1 MLSENSLK
9 LLAHPKALCNIV
21 RRVAVAAGDITLE
34 YFDEA
39 GMDSS
44 QYELKS
50 DGSPLTKADTLAEA
64 YITKELLATLPDVPV
79 VGEEAFARGE
89 VAALDGHDYFWL
101 VDALDG
107 TRQFKDGN
115 PEYTVN
121 IALIYKGMPILGV
134 IYAPA
139 RGELY
144 AGCGAGTALR
154 WLAETD
160 SEKSIKV
167 RRPPHGGLVVVT
179 SKNHGDTGKI
189 DALLSSHKVAKR
201 MKVGS
206 SLKFCFI
213 AAGKADLYPRYGET
227 SEWDTAAGDA
237 ILRAAGGVIEDM
249 NGQPLVYGGHNGKFL
264 NPEFIA
270 RTADLA
276 L

>member
-1 MLSENSLK
+1 MLCENSLT

-21 RRVAVAAGDITLE
+21 RRIAIAAGDITLE

-39 GMDSS
+39 GIDESL
-44 QYELKS
+44 YEVKA

-64 YITKELLATLPDVPV
+64 YITKELRATLADVPV
-79 VGEEAFARGE
+79 VGEESFARGE
-89 VAALDGHDYFWL
+89 VVSLEGHEYFWL

-121 IALIYKGMPILGV
+121 IALIHNGVPIIGV

-144 AGCGAGTALR
+144 AGCGAGTAIR
-154 WLAETD
+154 WLAEND
-160 SEKSIKV
+160 HEKSIKA
-167 RRPPHGGLVVVT
+167 RRPPHGGLTVVT
-179 SKNHGDTGKI
+179 SKSHGDLAQI
-189 DALLSSHKVAKR
+189 DVLLSAHKVAKR

-206 SLKFCFI
+206 SLKFCLI
-213 AAGKADLYPRYGET
+213 ACGKADLYPRFGET

-237 ILRAAGGVIEDM
+237 ILRAASGVIEDM
-249 NGQPLVYGGHNGKFL
+249 NGQPLVYGGRDGKFM

>member
-1 MLSENSLK
+1 MLSDNALK

-21 RRVAVAAGDITLE
+21 RRIAIAAGDITLE

-39 GMDSS
+39 GMDES
-44 QYELKS
+44 QYVTKP

-64 YITKELLATLPDVPV
+64 FIIKELQATLTGVPV
-79 VGEEAFARGE
+79 VGEEAVARGE
-89 VAALDGHDYFWL
+89 IPALEGHDYFWL

-107 TRQFKDGN
+107 ARQFKEGDG
-115 PEYTVN
+115 EYTVN
-121 IALIYKGMPILGV
+121 IALIHKGVPILGV

-144 AGCGAGTALR
+144 AGCGEGTAIR
-154 WLAETD
+154 WLAEND
-160 SEKSIKV
+160 HEKSIHA
-167 RRPPHGGLVVVT
+167 RRPPHGGLTVVT
-179 SKNHGDTGKI
+179 SKSHGDAARI
-189 DALLSSHKVAKR
+189 DTLLSSHKVAKR

-206 SLKFCFI
+206 SLKLCFI
-213 AAGKADLYPRYGET
+213 AAGKADLYPRFGET

-249 NGQPLVYGGHNGKFL
+249 NGQPLVYGKPGGKFL

>member
-1 MLSENSLK
+1 MLCENSLK

-21 RRVAVAAGDITLE
+21 RRIAIAAGDITLE
-34 YFDEA
+34 YFDES
-39 GMDSS
+39 GMDES
-44 QYELKS
+44 QYELKA

-64 YITKELLATLPDVPV
+64 HIIKELLATLPDVPV
-79 VGEEAFARGE
+79 VGEEAVARGE
-89 VAALDGHDYFWL
+89 IPALDGNYFWL

-107 TRQFKDGN
+107 TRQFKEGN

-121 IALIYKGMPILGV
+121 IALIHKGVPIIGV

-144 AGCGAGTALR
+144 AGCGEGTAIR
-154 WLAETD
+154 WLAEND
-160 SEKSIKV
+160 KEKAIKT
-167 RRPPHGGLVVVT
+167 RRPPHGGLTVLT
-179 SKNHGDTGKI
+179 SKNHGDTAQI
-189 DALLSSHKVAKR
+189 DNLLSSHKVAKR
-201 MKVGS
+201 TKVGS
-206 SLKFCFI
+206 SLKLCFI
-213 AAGKADLYPRYGET
+213 AAGKADLYPRFGQT

-249 NGQPLVYGGHNGKFL
+249 SGQPLVYGKAGGKFL